1 MTAFNLHK
9 EMLSAVASALG
20 PELMQRVAFVGGC
33 TTGLQL
39 TDELAKDSV
48 RHTMD
53 VDLIVP
59 VIGNVGW
66 HELQKELMARGFTH
80 DLHTEMPACAMKLGE
95 LRVDFM
101 PDDATILGFGNKWY
115 APALDTAV
123 TVELGSMP
131 VRLVSPVYFLATKL
145 EAFKGRGNN
154 DVLGSQDVEDILS
167 MFNGRT
173 EIISEVAAAD
183 DDVSEY
189 ISSEIARLLDHPDI
203 DYAVQSTS
211 AGDAGVAEL
220 IFERLETVAGAAS
233 R

>member
-1 MTAFNLHK
+1 MTTFNLHK
-9 EMLSAVASALG
+9 EMLTAVASALG
-20 PELMQRVAFVGGC
+20 PELMQQVAFVGGC

-66 HELQKELMARGFTH
+66 QDLQRELLARGFTH
-80 DLHTEMPACAMKLGE
+80 DLHAEMPACAMKLGE

-101 PDDATILGFGNKWY
+101 PDDAAILGFGNKWY
-115 APALDTAV
+115 APALQSAV
-123 TVELGSMP
+123 TMELGSTQ

-145 EAFKGRGNN
+145 EAFKGRGRN
-154 DVLGSQDVEDILS
+154 DVLSSQDVEDILS
-167 MFNGRT
+167 MFNGRA
-173 EIISEVAAAD
+173 EIVAEVLAAD
-183 DDVSEY
+183 DDISQY
-189 ISSEIARLLDHPDI
+189 ISAGIARLLEHPDI
-203 DYAVQSTS
+203 DYAVQSAS

-220 IFERLETVAGAAS
+220 IFERLEDVAGVAS